1 MENLD
6 IQWVRIETFTKIHN
20 FTFENV
26 SESLQWATP
35 PYGQD
40 KKCFTMTLPN
50 SITTEGISSIEFE
63 SEPFQKL
70 YIHQKGLF
78 HTDMTG
84 SSPAGL
90 YSEFSKMTV
99 EHEILNV
106 LNYDGELCIDNT
118 NYSYD
123 QCRQDIIF
131 KVKTNEEK
139 KYFFKSTH
147 IYYYI
152 TNYSLF

>member
-6 IQWVRIETFTKIHN
+6 IRWVKIETFTQIHN
-20 FTFENV
+20 FTFEYL
-26 SESLQWATP
+26 SQSLQWATP
-35 PYGQD
+35 PYGPD
-40 KKCFTMTLPN
+40 KICFTMTLPDGIIN
-50 SITTEGISSIEFE
+50 EGISSIEFE

-99 EHEILNV
+99 EHEILKV
-106 LNYDGELCIDNT
+106 LNYDGELCIN
-118 NYSYD
+118 NASYSYD

-131 KVKTNEEK
+131 KVKTNED
-139 KYFFKSTH
+139 
-147 IYYYI
+147 
-152 TNYSLF
+152 TNVF